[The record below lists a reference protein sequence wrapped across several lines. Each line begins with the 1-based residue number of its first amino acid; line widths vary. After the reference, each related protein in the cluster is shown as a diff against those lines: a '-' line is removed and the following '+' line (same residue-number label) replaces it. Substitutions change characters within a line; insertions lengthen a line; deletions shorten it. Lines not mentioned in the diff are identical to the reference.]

1 MKCWKIILVVIIF
14 LVSLTSC
21 GTTAA
26 TIDPAAIANECIE
39 NDYLKEMTVDE
50 IMTTLCGEYKTA
62 TVEGTDGY
70 WYVTFAGS
78 ALEGFSVDK
87 GSPVTL
93 RVQCTIFDDASIDC
107 KLVEATYGDDTA
119 ADSASALIV
128 YNHLCMDISGEQ
140 VENESDENLLKD
152 TESNIETEAISDT
165 ENVIQENEYYY
176 LGSLGAD
183 LYYYGYT
190 ITENGEYVK
199 DEVFPSYLI
208 LYQDGTY
215 DLQLPFSNASPAHGK
230 WYYNDTKATMDS
242 SAIDLY
248 DRNNRLLISGSFWGE
263 GAYLDAGDGYGYE
276 FSSEVY

>member
-1 MKCWKIILVVIIF
+1 MKCWKIILVATIF
-14 LVSLTSC
+14 LFSLTSC

-70 WYVTFAGS
+70 WYITFAGS

-119 ADSASALIV
+119 TDSVSASAV
-128 YNHLCMDISGEQ
+128 YNRMCMDISGER
-140 VENESDENLLKD
+140 VEEKRAEN
-152 TESNIETEAISDT
+152 TPGNATSNIETEAVPDT

-183 LYYYGYT
+183 MYYYGYT

-208 LYQDGTY
+208 LHQDGTY

-248 DRNNRLLISGSFWGE
+248 DRNNKLLISGSFCGE
-263 GAYLDAGDGYGYE
+263 SAYLDAGDGYVYE